1 MEETRKITILVADD
15 EKDFLEIIST
25 KLKSSGFEVIEAE
38 NGRDAV
44 DKIKSNL
51 PDLVLMDVNMPE
63 MSGVEALLNIR
74 KDPQLAGIKIV
85 FLTNYGEPQKE
96 VAWLDEKFARDIGA
110 IDYIKKS
117 QDLDKLVSDV
127 RALL

>member
-117 QDLDKLVSDV
+117 QDLDKLVSD
-127 RALL
+127 